1 MKNHH
6 HQHPAE
12 STDNSPHIIHE
23 VIANRA
29 YAIWIESGMPD
40 NQADSHWLEAEQE
53 QITGKRA
60 ARADGAEPVSF

>member
-12 STDNSPHIIHE
+12 ATDNSRRVIHAT
-23 VIANRA
+23 IAARA
-29 YAIWIESGMPD
+29 YEIWEGSGKPE
-40 NQADSHWLEAEQE
+40 NQADTHWLEAEQE

-60 ARADGAEPVSF
+60 ARAEVALPISF